1 MPTEK
6 PVHHSSVTPLVRVE
20 TNVPQDVGWGVASD
34 LPEEGREGS
43 ECSFSGVRVPQ
54 VCILGVCRGLSTDP
68 KHMQEQ
74 EGSWL
79 SDHSVLTCDV
89 EMTARTTVCSRPPA
103 QELVVGGGA
112 PILAYQLTLY
122 GFIFY

>member
-6 PVHHSSVTPLVRVE
+6 PVHRSSVTPSVKVE
-20 TNVPQDVGWGVASD
+20 TKVPQDVGWGVSSD

-74 EGSWL
+74 EQEFL
-79 SDHSVLTCDV
+79 
-89 EMTARTTVCSRPPA
+89 TTVSSPVTWR
-103 QELVVGGGA
+103 
-112 PILAYQLTLY
+112 
-122 GFIFY
+122 